1 MAFPLF
7 PKSPAKGKVTG
18 AKGDGAERG
27 ESRPGP
33 ASPRQLSA
41 REVAAAAIKGRPSA
55 PGKPPLQPAGAR
67 ESEVTGPPS
76 LIDWTQGLQQSIEV
90 TEVNPELCAVLENA
104 ALLYANGQ
112 AQQARQLLEHGV
124 VKDQDARTSRLA
136 WLALFDV
143 LQRAGDRAAFDQL
156 AL

>member
-7 PKSPAKGKVTG
+7 PKSPGKGKVTG
-18 AKGDGAERG
+18 AKAEGAERG
-27 ESRPGP
+27 ESRPG
-33 ASPRQLSA
+33 SPRQVSA

-55 PGKPPLQPAGAR
+55 AGKASLQRAGAR

-90 TEVNPELCAVLENA
+90 TEVNPGLCAVLENA

-124 VKDQDARTSRLA
+124 VK
-136 WLALFDV
+136 
-143 LQRAGDRAAFDQL
+143 
-156 AL
+156 